1 MSKKVDIIRPSVFT
15 VGSKTDDAASTREE
29 LYPQKEESQL
39 DKISTVR
46 KLEDVISENEELK
59 MATTILCE
67 IRDARKRQIFLQMAA
82 EIEDLKKKLTKA
94 LDFAEH
100 YQKRAK
106 SLTLEND
113 WLHSLTNTPAVSPAK
128 QTVRTPMNL
137 DEISE
142 KLKKIGCQKI
152 TLDPNGAA
160 LELVANGFQ
169 KKSDPQLNGI
179 NSIPREAKRGRAR
192 NRPRKIIDPTYKQ
205 INSNPEKDDSNSE
218 RNSSTPTKM
227 QGPTLRSHASECGT
241 KPKLPCNDC
250 KY

>member
-1 MSKKVDIIRPSVFT
+1 MSKKVDI
-15 VGSKTDDAASTREE
+15 KTDEAAASCQ
-29 LYPQKEESQL
+29 QKEKSRL
-39 DKISTVR
+39 DKISTDR

-59 MATTILCE
+59 MATTVLCE
-67 IRDARKRQIFLQMAA
+67 IRDVRKRQIFLQMAA

-106 SLTLEND
+106 SLSLEND
-113 WLHSLTNTPAVSPAK
+113 WLHSLANTPAVSPAK

-152 TLDPNGAA
+152 TLDSNDATQKS
-160 LELVANGFQ
+160 ELVANGFQ
-169 KKSDPQLNGI
+169 KKSDHLLNG
-179 NSIPREAKRGRAR
+179 NYSIPREAKRGRAR

-218 RNSSTPTKM
+218 RKSSLSMKI

-241 KPKLPCNDC
+241 KPKLPSNDC

>member
-1 MSKKVDIIRPSVFT
+1 MSKK
-15 VGSKTDDAASTREE
+15 DDEAPTTCQG
-29 LYPQKEESQL
+29 PQKEESQL
-39 DKISTVR
+39 DKAFASRRFFKETNKRIR
-46 KLEDVISENEELK
+46 KIEKLK
-59 MATTILCE
+59 MA
-67 IRDARKRQIFLQMAA
+67 IRVDLRQADLMSA

-128 QTVRTPMNL
+128 QIVRTPMNL

-152 TLDPNGAA
+152 TLDPNVATQKSAA
-160 LELVANGFQ
+160 LELDANGFQ
-169 KKSDPQLNGI
+169 KKSDHLQNGI

-205 INSNPEKDDSNSE
+205 INSNPEKDDSNPK
-218 RNSSTPTKM
+218 RKSSTPMKM
-227 QGPTLRSHASECGT
+227 KGPTLRSHASECGT
-241 KPKLPCNDC
+241 KPKLPCDDC